1 MRGIVFFIG
10 LMVVS
15 LNSYC
20 IYHYVQKEISVDRCD
35 EIFSEDNLET
45 GDIVLRRGKGVV
57 SHWFASM
64 SQKDPY
70 FSHAGIV
77 IKINEQVKVVSCR
90 QDYSPSGLVEE
101 SLAEFLSLS
110 VTEGYAIYRHP
121 LSLQEKNGIDSLIQ
135 SDLNHII
142 PFDAA
147 FELDL
152 DSAYYCTEYIASR
165 MNFVH
170 SGLITESEGKGWKY
184 IAPDDLYYN
193 AAGRFI
199 CNKRILKL

>member
-1 MRGIVFFIG
+1 M
-10 LMVVS
+10 L
-15 LNSYC
+15 L
-20 IYHYVQKEISVDRCD
+20 DRSD
-35 EIFSEDNLET
+35 EICNEVTLET
-45 GDIVLRRGKGVV
+45 GDIVLCRGKGVV

-77 IKINEQVKVVSCR
+77 LKINGQVKVVSCR
-90 QDYSPSGLVEE
+90 QDYSPSGLVAEK
-101 SLAEFLSLS
+101 LADFLSLH
-110 VTEGYAIYRHP
+110 VTEGYAIYRYP
-121 LSLQEKNGIDSLIQ
+121 LSSDEKNGIDSLLQ
-135 SDLNHII
+135 SDLNHPM

-147 FELDL
+147 FELDS

-170 SGLITESEGKGWKY
+170 PGLITESMGKGWKY
-184 IAPDDLYYN
+184 IAPDDLYCN

-199 CNKRILKL
+199 INKRILQL